1 MRDPMAATVGV
12 TVEST
17 EALVVS
23 ALELV
28 DGS

>member
-1 MRDPMAATVGV
+1 MRDRMAATVGM

-17 EALVVS
+17 DDFVVS

>member
-1 MRDPMAATVGV
+1 MRDRMAATVGM
-12 TVEST
+12 TAEST
-17 EALVVS
+17 DAFVVS

>member
-1 MRDPMAATVGV
+1 MRDRMAAIVAMTVD
-12 TVEST
+12 ST
-17 EALVVS
+17 EAFVVS